1 MYVNSARMTV
11 FVIVGLITL
20 FVIYNF
26 FIQNSGSTRA
36 STDTVAV
43 TTTASDTEIGFN
55 EDVLVSVRLDAVGGT
70 DRVIDGVE
78 LTLKYPEEMLEY
90 RGYTTNAEY
99 FESEIRVA
107 TAAGTVTHMLGTIK
121 SGTALKNNATV
132 IYEFSAKSKAGTAT
146 VELDPASVVVGVQ
159 RGSTSPIV
167 YSMPSGG
174 RTAQI
179 MIKDNTSTSPTIVP
193 PTSGPTTPVSPTT
206 GQQDCSLQPKG
217 DANCDGVI
225 DATDY
230 VIWRKKYLNETIDP
244 KFNPDFDK
252 NGSVNLIDLEIW
264 RTSQFK

>member
-1 MYVNSARMTV
+1 MTV
-11 FVIVGLITL
+11 IVIVGLITL
-20 FVIYNF
+20 FLIYNF

-43 TTTASDTEIGFN
+43 LTTASEQEIGFN
-55 EDVLVSVRLDAVGGT
+55 QDVLVSVRLDAVGGT

-78 LTLKYPEEMLEY
+78 LVLNYPQDMLEY
-90 RGYTTNAEY
+90 RGYTSNADY

-121 SGTALKNNATV
+121 SGTELKNNATV
-132 IYEFSAKSKAGTAT
+132 VYEFTAKSKTGVAT
-146 VELDPASVVVGVQ
+146 VELDPNSVVVGVQ

-179 MIKDNTSTSPTIVP
+179 TIIDNTSISPTTVP
-193 PTSGPTTPVSPTT
+193 PTTGPTTPVSPTG

-225 DATDY
+225 DSADY
-230 VIWRKKYLNETIDP
+230 VIWRKKYLKESIDP
-244 KFNPDFDK
+244 KFNPDFDN

-264 RTSQFK
+264 RTSQYK